1 MKTFFEGSP
10 FMLIFLL
17 LGVQVPIYLLLPYGV
32 EGLVLIGF
40 LLILLSYT
48 LVRGAASGLFWS
60 LPYLFLLGAALFD
73 SQFSNRFVKEIVIP
87 LPLMM
92 AYGVVLISLIL
103 LAGYIQEQMA
113 NQKQL
118 VSVLQERIRRFT
130 AVDLETGFDNPDRME
145 FEVASEMK
153 RINRYG
159 GSFVLLILQID
170 HYVEFQKL
178 YGEKEREHLLSSLAG
193 KLSELTRQTDRKFR
207 YDGDSLAVLLTNTT
221 VDSVEIVVSKLESKL
236 KDHQL
241 LSGNLIDITF
251 QMGQVA
257 YEPGSE
263 IADFELLMEKIE
275 SERVSYVL

>member
-1 MKTFFEGSP
+1 MKTFFEGSS
-10 FMLIFLL
+10 FMLILL
-17 LGVQVPIYLLLPYGV
+17 VLGVQVPIYLLLPYHV

-40 LLILLSYT
+40 LLVLLSYT
-48 LVRGAASGLFWS
+48 LVRGAAAGLFWS

-73 SQFSNRFVKEIVIP
+73 SQFSNRFVTEIVIP
-87 LPLMM
+87 LPYMM
-92 AYGVVLISLIL
+92 AYGVALISLIL
-103 LAGYIQEQMA
+103 LAGYIREQMTS
-113 NQKQL
+113 QRQL
-118 VSVLQERIRRFT
+118 VSMLQERIRRFT
-130 AVDLETGFDNPDRME
+130 AIDLETGFDNPERME

-159 GSFVLLILQID
+159 GSFVLLILQIE
-170 HYVEFQKL
+170 HYVEFQKI

-207 YDGDSLAVLLTNTT
+207 YNGDSLAVLLTNTT

-263 IADFELLMEKIE
+263 IEEFELLMEKVE